1 MNEPIAR
8 SIVYAGVAAGGAVWL
23 LVLARW
29 RALRFLSAPMPVHVT
44 ARNASLED
52 VERGVLEL
60 ALARQWQCVSHE
72 GGTIVLRL
80 PLGAGLRVKL
90 QRAFSRTEAVV
101 ESDLAPLDRRF
112 ARWVG
117 AFLFVI
123 PAVVAGLALLLLH
136 LAVPSTLPAI
146 RGQSL
151 QILQI
156 AHVLWPPF
164 LITFLHA
171 RIRSAILAAASDAA
185 LRIETLGPVAHR
197 T

>member
-1 MNEPIAR
+1 MNEATAR
-8 SIVYAGVAAGGAVWL
+8 FVVFAGVAAGASVWL

-29 RALRFLSAPMPVHVT
+29 RALRSLAGPLSVRVT

-60 ALARQWQCVSHE
+60 ALARQWRCVSHE
-72 GGTIVLRL
+72 AGAIVLRL
-80 PLGAGLRVKL
+80 PLGADLRVQL
-90 QRAFSRTEAVV
+90 RRALSRTEALV
-101 ESDLAPLDRRF
+101 ESDVAPLDRRF

-117 AFLFVI
+117 AFLLVI
-123 PAVVAGLALLLLH
+123 PAVVGGLAFLLLH

-156 AHVLWPPF
+156 VHVLWPPF
-164 LITFLHA
+164 LLTFLHA
-171 RIRSAILAAASDAA
+171 RIRSAVLAAAADAA
-185 LRIETLGPVAHR
+185 LRIETIGPVADR